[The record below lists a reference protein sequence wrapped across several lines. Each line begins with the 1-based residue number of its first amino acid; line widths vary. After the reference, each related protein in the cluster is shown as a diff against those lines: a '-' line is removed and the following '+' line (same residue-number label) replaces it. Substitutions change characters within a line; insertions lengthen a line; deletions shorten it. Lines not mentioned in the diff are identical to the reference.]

1 MEMPDSVP
9 ASSPPRRLLLLSA
22 DWQTRTLTLVSLQ
35 DLGYAV
41 LALPSLHLGV
51 KAILAERVDP
61 PLVLLDTKDDARAT
75 PDQVQALRDLV
86 PDALMILIAE
96 AWYRD
101 QYAALAAQMQAFL
114 VRPILM
120 HDLVA
125 TVQRLLPPTATGE

>member
-1 MEMPDSVP
+1 MEIPDPVP
-9 ASSPPRRLLLLSA
+9 ASGPAQRLLLLSA

-35 DLGYAV
+35 ELGYAV

-61 PLVLLDTKDDARAT
+61 PLVLLDTKDDPRAT
-75 PDQVQALRDLV
+75 PDQVQALRNLV
-86 PDALMILIAE
+86 PDAVMILIVE
-96 AWYRD
+96 AWYRER
-101 QYAALAAQMQAFL
+101 YAALAAQMQAFL

-120 HDLVA
+120 RDLVA